1 MRKLTVGTILGHF
14 TKLVQ
19 DKAVDVKDIF
29 PADKLE
35 ILAELFKFYKEE
47 SLGPMKEQV
56 GEQFSWDE
64 LRLFKASLNI

>member
-35 ILAELFKFYKEE
+35 TLAELFKFYKEE
-47 SLGPMKEQV
+47 SLNPMKEQV
-56 GEQFSWDE
+56 GDRFSWDDG
-64 LRLFKASLNI
+64 RCCG